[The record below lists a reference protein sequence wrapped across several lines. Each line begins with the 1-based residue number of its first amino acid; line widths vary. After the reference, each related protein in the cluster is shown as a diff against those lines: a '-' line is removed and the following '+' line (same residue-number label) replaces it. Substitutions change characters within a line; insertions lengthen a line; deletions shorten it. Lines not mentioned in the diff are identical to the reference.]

1 MKNLYKYLRD
11 KLGRD
16 LTEAEMKEAREAV
29 RKDAESTC
37 DVVECDHDWVV
48 PQSLDTTVTTATR
61 KEVCRKCEAVR
72 WVITGEKGYLVTS

>member
-29 RKDAESTC
+29 RRDQDEERERFENFTKLIDEVNHLIEST
-37 DVVECDHDWVV
+37 
-48 PQSLDTTVTTATR
+48 
-61 KEVCRKCEAVR
+61 
-72 WVITGEKGYLVTS
+72 

>member
-29 RKDAESTC
+29 RKDEERERFENFTKLIDEVNHLIEST
-37 DVVECDHDWVV
+37 
-48 PQSLDTTVTTATR
+48 
-61 KEVCRKCEAVR
+61 
-72 WVITGEKGYLVTS
+72 